1 MVTVKDVAEKS
12 GVSVST
18 VSHVINGTR
27 FVSEDLRNKVREAM
41 NTLEYK
47 PNLIARSLRTK
58 RSNVLGLI
66 IADITNPY
74 YSEMARNIE
83 SLGHIQ
89 NFTVMLCNSEG
100 EPIKEEFYINRLME
114 MRADGIIIISS
125 KIHQEKLEEM
135 VGRDLPVVLID
146 KHGVGIHMDLVAID
160 EYEGGRLATEH
171 LISLGHRR
179 IACINGVSE
188 NYLNLDRLRGFRA
201 AMESAGLDTDEQLI
215 ISSDFDVVAG
225 FRNAKMLLE
234 MEDKPT
240 AIFATGD
247 LIAYGVIQ
255 AAHQM
260 GVRIPEELSVVG
272 FDDIYLSKFFVPPLT
287 TVKQP
292 LYEISEAAINCFFE
306 RMENNQKTGRTIHYN
321 VHLEVRESTGP
332 ALEKMTENQQG
343 GD

>member
-27 FVSEDLRNKVREAM
+27 FVSDELKTKVRKAM
-41 NTLEYK
+41 EELEYK

-74 YSEMARNIE
+74 YSEMAWNIE
-83 SLGHIQ
+83 NLGHLQ
-89 NFTVMLCNSEG
+89 DYTVMLCNSEG
-100 EPIKEEFYINRLME
+100 EPIKEEFYIKRLLE

-125 KIHQEKLEEM
+125 KIRQEKLEEM
-135 VGRDLPVVLID
+135 VGKDLPVVLID
-146 KHGVGIHMDLVAID
+146 KHDAGIQMDLIKID
-160 EYEGGRLATEH
+160 EFEGGRMATEH
-171 LISLGHRR
+171 LISLGHQR

-188 NYLNLDRLRGFRA
+188 NYLNVHRLRGYQS
-201 AMESAGLDTDEQLI
+201 AMENAGLKLDAHLM

-225 FRNAKMLLE
+225 YRNGKSLLE
-234 MEDKPT
+234 MDDPPT

-255 AAHQM
+255 AAYKK
-260 GVRIPEELSVVG
+260 GLSVPKDLSIVG
-272 FDDIYLSKFFVPPLT
+272 FDDVYLSKYFIPPLT
-287 TVKQP
+287 TIKQP
-292 LYEISEAAINCFFE
+292 IYEISETAINCFFE
-306 RMENNQKTGRTIHYN
+306 RMEDNQKTGRTINFN
-321 VHLEVRESTGP
+321 VHLEIRESTAP
-332 ALEKMTENQQG
+332 VN
-343 GD
+343 